1 MKRFIDCGVGTFAC
15 NLRCHYC
22 YVAQNYLFTQKIPD
36 FKYPA
41 EVVGQSLS
49 KERLLELDAI
59 AWERGTANVQ
69 PSSNHRN
76 SDVVLII
83 LTAHA
88 GEDALAQVKKCR
100 HYQSYLWGFHGWSN
114 YRLIVVELS
123 SGRIVHNRHGQ
134 ILKKFVKKAMI
145 N

>member
-1 MKRFIDCGVGTFAC
+1 MELQKTLTPGEALERVLRSYQTYYNIKTEAVEPPFA
-15 NLRCHYC
+15 
-22 YVAQNYLFTQKIPD
+22 
-36 FKYPA
+36 A
-41 EVVGQSLS
+41 EAIFGSHKESLS
-49 KERLLELDAI
+49 KDRLLELDSI

-83 LTAHA
+83 LTGHA
-88 GEDALAQVKKCR
+88 EEDALTQVKKCK

-114 YRLIVVELS
+114 YRLIVAELS

-134 ILKKFVKKAMI
+134 ILKKLVKKAI
-145 N
+145 Q

>member
-1 MKRFIDCGVGTFAC
+1 M
-15 NLRCHYC
+15 
-22 YVAQNYLFTQKIPD
+22 LFR
-36 FKYPA
+36 
-41 EVVGQSLS
+41 S
-49 KERLLELDAI
+49 LELDAI

-69 PSSNHRN
+69 PSSHHRN

-114 YRLIVVELS
+114 YRLIVAELS

-134 ILKKFVKKAMI
+134 ILKKLVKKAI